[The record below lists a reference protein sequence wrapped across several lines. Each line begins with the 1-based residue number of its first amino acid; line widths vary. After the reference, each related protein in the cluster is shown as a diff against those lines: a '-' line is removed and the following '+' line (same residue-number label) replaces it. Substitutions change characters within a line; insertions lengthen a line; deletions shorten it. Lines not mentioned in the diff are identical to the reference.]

1 MGKPNGN
8 EKPRLKRP
16 KQEKSGFKRCV
27 TKGQDVVNAREWK
40 TERKRVTTCPR
51 DAMVQ
56 MLGTVSLILFTK
68 RPFHLYKWAIP
79 GLFLFIFVFSIQLTV
94 DVQNFCLWLDSNR
107 QPLESEATALP
118 TEPPPLPIFLFLW
131 SLYDNLSQLCM
142 LSTLSH
148 LSHRIFNK
156 LNLKWLPS
164 LITKIF
170 WNFSWHSTV

>member
-51 DAMVQ
+51 DAMEQ

-94 DVQNFCLWLDSNR
+94 NIQFNFLPMTGSEPQTYGIGSNR
-107 QPLESEATALP
+107 
-118 TEPPPLPIFLFLW
+118 
-131 SLYDNLSQLCM
+131 
-142 LSTLSH
+142 ST
-148 LSHRIFNK
+148 N
-156 LNLKWLPS
+156 
-164 LITKIF
+164 
-170 WNFSWHSTV
+170 

>member
-94 DVQNFCLWLDSNR
+94 KCSILFFADDGILTAYLWNWKW
-107 QPLESEATALP
+107 
-118 TEPPPLPIFLFLW
+118 PI
-131 SLYDNLSQLCM
+131 YQ
-142 LSTLSH
+142 LSH
-148 LSHRIFNK
+148 CPINIIFYPWYVFRE
-156 LNLKWLPS
+156 LDEVDDD
-164 LITKIF
+164 IIEVTKEVSKFAFPDVGKPTYDTILTGE
-170 WNFSWHSTV
+170 NNYSV